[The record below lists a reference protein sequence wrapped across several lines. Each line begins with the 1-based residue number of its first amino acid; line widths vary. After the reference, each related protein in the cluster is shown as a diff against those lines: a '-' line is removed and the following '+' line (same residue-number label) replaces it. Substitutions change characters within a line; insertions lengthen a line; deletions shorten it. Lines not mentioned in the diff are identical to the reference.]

1 MQKKI
6 SGNIAIILVLSAV
19 FVDIA
24 QAFLE
29 WMLIGF
35 IVNPFIIDPCA
46 LAGYWFIFRR
56 LGVNF
61 TKTRGLIFFG
71 LALFEF
77 FPAVE
82 ELPLWTLDVLLV
94 ILMSRAES
102 ALGKSAEDIVT
113 NEQSRNAVRKS
124 IIKGVKLIAKKN
136 VLVNQMIKRAG
147 FDQDKKVGKISDREA
162 LIRKQ
167 LENNKPHDNI

>member
-1 MQKKI
+1 
-6 SGNIAIILVLSAV
+6 
-19 FVDIA
+19 
-24 QAFLE
+24 
-29 WMLIGF
+29 
-35 IVNPFIIDPCA
+35 
-46 LAGYWFIFRR
+46 
-56 LGVNF
+56 
-61 TKTRGLIFFG
+61 
-71 LALFEF
+71 
-77 FPAVE
+77 
-82 ELPLWTLDVLLV
+82 
-94 ILMSRAES
+94 MSRAES